1 MTALHLWAA
10 RRPLLTAGLVAA
22 AALAYFLAPIVLS
35 ADRSVLFGHGR
46 MDQSADSFAPHLWPE
61 IALAAVLM
69 LVVVALGWIR
79 EVGLTQWPSL
89 RGWLLTI
96 PILLYTLFLALL
108 PVALLMAGDAPAT
121 TAAAM
126 NWVLVGIAAFTALI
140 VGFFEE
146 VLFRGV
152 LLHGLRARLSA
163 IVSVLVGAAIFGA
176 FHLVNWVTGQPLE
189 PTIAQALGAAG
200 GGVLYGALVLW
211 TGSLWPAIL
220 LHGFWDASITFLQT
234 VIATTETV
242 DPADTTAHPLM
253 ALFSFEMVYGLILLA
268 FWWRFR
274 GRRSTAPETDRV

>member
-1 MTALHLWAA
+1 MRLRHWAA
-10 RRPLLTAGLVAA
+10 KRPLPTASLVATV
-22 AALAYFLAPIVLS
+22 ALLYFLAPIALS
-35 ADRSVLFGHGR
+35 TDRSILFGHGR
-46 MDQSADSFAPHLWPE
+46 MDQSADGFAPNFWPE
-61 IALAAVLM
+61 IALAAALM
-69 LVVVALGWIR
+69 LILVALGWMR
-79 EVGLTQWPSL
+79 EVGLTRWPSL

-108 PVALLMAGDAPAT
+108 PVALLMAGGDPST
-121 TAAAM
+121 TVAAM
-126 NWVLVGIAAFTALI
+126 NWMLVGIAVFTALI

-163 IVSVLVGAAIFGA
+163 VASVLVGAAIFGA

-211 TGSLWPAIL
+211 TGSLWPAVL

-234 VIATTETV
+234 VITTTQTV
-242 DPADTTAHPLM
+242 DPTETTAHPLM
-253 ALFSFEMVYGLILLA
+253 ALFSFEMIYGLILLA

-274 GRRSTAPETDRV
+274 GRQTRA